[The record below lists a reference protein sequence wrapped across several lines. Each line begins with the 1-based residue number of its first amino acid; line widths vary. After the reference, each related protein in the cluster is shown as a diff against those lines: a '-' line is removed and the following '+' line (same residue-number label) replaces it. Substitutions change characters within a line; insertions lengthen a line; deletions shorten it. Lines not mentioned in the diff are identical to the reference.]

1 LNASTGHPLPAK
13 PIALDQIDAYR
24 FGLAGLGVGANF
36 VADSRI
42 PGDLVTLAQCRHV
55 EENVHAPVGRFDEAE
70 AFFVVPHLNFAGWH
84 TVLWVFHDFDLDPT
98 VEKIAAVVEAAER
111 EREDISAG
119 IAQRANTRPA
129 TAIAISAMIASSNSF
144 SAIEKGVRFL
154 VLAPHVGQAIADV
167 LIGPPHSLQVVIAIP
182 EFPGRCV

>member
-1 LNASTGHPLPAK
+1 VKENINAAV
-13 PIALDQIDAYR
+13 IR
-24 FGLAGLGVGANF
+24 FN
-36 VADSRI
+36 
-42 PGDLVTLAQCRHV
+42 
-55 EENVHAPVGRFDEAE
+55 EAE

>member
-1 LNASTGHPLPAK
+1 LNLRDPSH
-13 PIALDQIDAYR
+13 QIDAHS
-24 FGLAGLGVGANF
+24 LALPRLRIDADLEGDRLAN
-36 VADSRI
+36 
-42 PGDLVTLAQCRHV
+42 GDFIAFAQGGYVKENIIAAVIWLDAKALVIVEHLDLAVRH
-55 EENVHAPVGRFDEAE
+55 A
-70 AFFVVPHLNFAGWH
+70 
-84 TVLWVFHDFDLDPT
+84 VLWVFHDFDLDPT

-182 EFPGRCV
+182 EIPGRCV